1 MNTLNFE
8 EFEMNSQAM
17 KKIMG
22 GGDIV
27 PTGGHA
33 IIEGDDWYWCRSD
46 QGSIKRQ
53 AIVSAA
59 DCELLPNP

>member
-1 MNTLNFE
+1 
-8 EFEMNSQAM
+8 MNSQAM